1 MSKKTNSTKDLIG
14 AKSFG
19 RNGVVTNKNTEI
31 VYFIIKPSNISVL
44 SDISIGVKVINLMH
58 LLSAQPNIEMIC
70 SDARE
75 SFEANKEYLS
85 ERIGEEQNKKI
96 VGLLKAD
103 KTFLDNIQLQ
113 MSTAREFMFAVR
125 VRNGSDEQNFASLN
139 RVEKAITG
147 EGFECKRAS
156 TNDIKRFLTRYFGW
170 NVPDENIDDSDGE
183 RTVRKWVLPDIGGEI

>member
-1 MSKKTNSTKDLIG
+1 VSKKTNSTKELIG
-14 AKSFG
+14 ARSFG
-19 RNGVVTNKNTEI
+19 RNGLVTNKNNEI

-44 SDISIGVKVINLMH
+44 SDVSIGIKVTNLMH

-75 SFEANKEYLS
+75 SFEANKQYLDK
-85 ERIGEEQNKKI
+85 RIGEEENRKV
-96 VGLLKAD
+96 VGLLKVD
-103 KTFLDNIQLQ
+103 KAFLDNIQLQ

-125 VRNGSDEQNFASLN
+125 VRDGSEEQNFASLN

-147 EGFECKRAS
+147 EGFDCKRA
-156 TNDIKRFLTRYFGW
+156 TVDDIKRFLTRYFGW

-183 RTVRKWVLPDIGGEI
+183 RAVRKWVLPDIGG

>member
-1 MSKKTNSTKDLIG
+1 MSKKTNSTKELIG
-14 AKSFG
+14 ARSFG
-19 RNGVVTNKNTEI
+19 RNGLVTNKNNEI

-44 SDISIGVKVINLMH
+44 SDVSIGIKVTNLMH

-75 SFEANKEYLS
+75 SFEANKQYLDK
-85 ERIGEEQNKKI
+85 RIGEEENRKV
-96 VGLLKAD
+96 VGLLKVD
-103 KTFLDNIQLQ
+103 KAFLDNIQLQ

-125 VRNGSDEQNFASLN
+125 VRDGSEEQNFASLN

-147 EGFECKRAS
+147 EGFDCKRA
-156 TNDIKRFLTRYFGW
+156 TVDDIKRFLTRYFGW

-183 RTVRKWVLPDIGGEI
+183 RAVRKWVLPDIGG

>member
-1 MSKKTNSTKDLIG
+1 MSKTNSTKELIG

-19 RNGVVTNKNTEI
+19 RNGLMTDRNNEI

-44 SDISIGVKVINLMH
+44 SDISIGIKVTNLMH

-70 SDARE
+70 SDACE
-75 SFEANKEYLS
+75 SFEANKEYLNK
-85 ERIGEEQNKKI
+85 RIGEEENRKV

-103 KTFLDNIQLQ
+103 KAFLDNIQLQ

-125 VRNGSDEQNFASLN
+125 VRDGSEEQNFASLS

-147 EGFECKRAS
+147 EGFECKRA
-156 TNDIKRFLTRYFGW
+156 TVDDIKRFLTRYFGW
-170 NVPDENIDDSDGE
+170 NVPDENIDDSDGD
-183 RTVRKWVLPDIGGEI
+183 RAVRKWVLPDLGG

>member
-14 AKSFG
+14 IKSFG
-19 RNGVVTNKNTEI
+19 RNGIVINKNTEI
-31 VYFIIKPSNISVL
+31 IYFIVKPSNISVL
-44 SDISIGVKVINLMH
+44 SDISIDMKVTNLMH

-75 SFEANKEYLS
+75 SFEANKEYVGK
-85 ERIGEEQNKKI
+85 RIGEEENKKI

-103 KTFLDNIQLQ
+103 KTFLDSIQLQ

-125 VRNGSDEQNFASLN
+125 VRDGSDEQNFASLN

-156 TNDIKRFLTRYFGW
+156 VEDIKRFLTRYFGW
-170 NVPDENIDDSDGE
+170 CVPDENIDDSDGE
-183 RTVRKWVLPDIGGEI
+183 RIVRKWVLPDIGGEI

>member
-44 SDISIGVKVINLMH
+44 SDVSIGVKVTNLMH

-85 ERIGEEQNKKI
+85 ERIGNE
-96 VGLLKAD
+96 
-103 KTFLDNIQLQ
+103 
-113 MSTAREFMFAVR
+113 
-125 VRNGSDEQNFASLN
+125 
-139 RVEKAITG
+139 
-147 EGFECKRAS
+147 
-156 TNDIKRFLTRYFGW
+156 
-170 NVPDENIDDSDGE
+170 
-183 RTVRKWVLPDIGGEI
+183 

>member
-1 MSKKTNSTKDLIG
+1 MSKKTNSTKELIG
-14 AKSFG
+14 ARSFG
-19 RNGVVTNKNTEI
+19 RNGLVTNKNNEI

-44 SDISIGVKVINLMH
+44 SDVSIGIKVTNLMH

-75 SFEANKEYLS
+75 SFEANKQYLD
-85 ERIGEEQNKKI
+85 ERIGEEDRKV

-103 KTFLDNIQLQ
+103 KAFLDNIQLQ

-125 VRNGSDEQNFASLN
+125 VRDGSEEQNFASLN

-147 EGFECKRAS
+147 EGFECKRA
-156 TNDIKRFLTRYFGW
+156 NVDDIKRFLTRYFGW

-183 RTVRKWVLPDIGGEI
+183 RAVRKWVLPDIGG

>member
-1 MSKKTNSTKDLIG
+1 MSKKTNSTKELIG
-14 AKSFG
+14 ARSFG
-19 RNGVVTNKNTEI
+19 RNGLVTNKNNEI

-44 SDISIGVKVINLMH
+44 SDISIGIKVTNLMH

-75 SFEANKEYLS
+75 SFEANKQYLD
-85 ERIGEEQNKKI
+85 ERIGEEENRKI
-96 VGLLKAD
+96 AGLLKAD
-103 KTFLDNIQLQ
+103 KAFLDNIQLQ

-125 VRNGSDEQNFASLN
+125 VRDGSEEQNFASLN

-147 EGFECKRAS
+147 EGFECKRA
-156 TNDIKRFLTRYFGW
+156 NADDIKRFLTRYFGW

-183 RTVRKWVLPDIGGEI
+183 RAVRKWVLPDIGG